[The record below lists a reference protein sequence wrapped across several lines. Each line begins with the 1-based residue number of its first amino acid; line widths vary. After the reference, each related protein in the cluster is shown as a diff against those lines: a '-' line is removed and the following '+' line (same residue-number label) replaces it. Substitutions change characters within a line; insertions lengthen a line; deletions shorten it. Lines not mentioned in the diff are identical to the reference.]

1 MKNKLKFPD
10 KKFLNRT
17 EPQKEC
23 EHIIDENEAVKGN
36 YQCELCGCQVFQP
49 QEEAKSIEEKAK
61 YVTRK
66 IFLRLLNNHNIISTD
81 MQIHIKEVLIEEYA
95 SQFQTEQRQVITER
109 TYLSGCTWC
118 DGIGFVTNK
127 YYVDYTTPLTHICP
141 VCNGNKTIIVT
152 EIIKQ
157 PQQLK
162 Q

>member
-95 SQFQTEQRQVITER
+95 SQFQTEQRQVTDEEIEK
-109 TYLSGCTWC
+109 YLIKKYAPIFI
-118 DGIGFVTNK
+118 DGGSDINK
-127 YYVDYTTPLTHICP
+127 YFRECSFEDMKWMRDKIMR
-141 VCNGNKTIIVT
+141 
-152 EIIKQ
+152 
-157 PQQLK
+157 
-162 Q
+162 